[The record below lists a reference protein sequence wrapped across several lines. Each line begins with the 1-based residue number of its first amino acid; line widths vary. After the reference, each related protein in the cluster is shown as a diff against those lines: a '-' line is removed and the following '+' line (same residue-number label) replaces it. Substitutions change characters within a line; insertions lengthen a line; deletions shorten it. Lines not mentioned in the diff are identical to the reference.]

1 MTYISFNGKVCVG
14 RDIRVVSCSH
24 DGISGSVLEVTVRP
38 GDNIT
43 LSCDC
48 KRSLGVDIV
57 WYRNCSHENQPSL
70 VLRTKFGDKDY
81 INILNRFPRLHLVKN
96 KSSDSYDLLIMNIS
110 DSDEGL
116 YYCGT
121 EEPNVEDK
129 TTNSFRDVYTYGNV
143 TRIVVNSSEPDYQT
157 STHQQDC
164 GLCWT
169 LLLSLCP
176 SLAVLSSL
184 LFSLLVYQFSQKTA
198 KEPQVDQQRPDTRG
212 TTGNLDEDVCYAAL
226 EIRQASQRPKKK
238 KIQSSDFSTYSAINT
253 SGV

>member
-1 MTYISFNGKVCVG
+1 MDGLHVFLVVLLG
-14 RDIRVVSCSH
+14 VVSCSH

-43 LSCDC
+43 LYCDC
-48 KRSLGVDIV
+48 KRSSGVYIV

-70 VLRTKFGDKDY
+70 VLRTKFERRDTTD
-81 INILNRFPRLHLVKN
+81 NDDTDFLNPFTRFHLVKN
-96 KSSDSYDLLIMNIS
+96 KSSDSYDLLIMNIT

-121 EEPNVEDK
+121 EQPKVEDK
-129 TTNSFRDVYTYGNV
+129 TTISPINVYTYGNA

-164 GLCWT
+164 GVCWT

-184 LFSLLVYQFSQKTA
+184 LFSLLVYQLSQKTA

-212 TTGNLDEDVCYAAL
+212 TTGNLVCL
-226 EIRQASQRPKKK
+226 
-238 KIQSSDFSTYSAINT
+238 
-253 SGV
+253 

>member
-1 MTYISFNGKVCVG
+1 MDGLHVFLLVLLG
-14 RDIRVVSCSH
+14 VVSCSH

-43 LSCDC
+43 LYCDC
-48 KRSLGVDIV
+48 KTSSGVYIV

-70 VLRTKFGDKDY
+70 VLTTKIEDIDATK
-81 INILNRFPRLHLVKN
+81 IQNPFPRFHLVKN
-96 KSSDSYDLLIMNIS
+96 ESSHSYDLLIMNIT

-121 EEPNVEDK
+121 EQPKVEDE
-129 TTNSFRDVYTYGNV
+129 TTIHRRHVYTYGNAK
-143 TRIVVNSSEPDYQT
+143 RIVVNSSEPDYQT

-164 GLCWT
+164 GVCWT

-184 LFSLLVYQFSQKTA
+184 LFSLLVYQLCQKTA

-212 TTGNLDEDVCYAAL
+212 TTGNLGEDVCYAAL
-226 EIRQASQRPKKK
+226 ETCQASLKKTL
-238 KIQSSDFSTYSAINT
+238 SSDFSTYSTIIYYR
-253 SGV
+253 V